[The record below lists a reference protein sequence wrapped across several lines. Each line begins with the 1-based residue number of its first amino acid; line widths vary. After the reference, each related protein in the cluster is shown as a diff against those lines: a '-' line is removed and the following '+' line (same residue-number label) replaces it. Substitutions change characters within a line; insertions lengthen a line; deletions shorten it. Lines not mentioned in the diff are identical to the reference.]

1 MDTLRE
7 LGTFALA
14 SRMKRLAERL
24 KSEASRVYRDRGID
38 FNDSW
43 FLAAW
48 MLSQQDGITAS
59 EMADRLGVS
68 RPAISQMAAGMHGKD
83 LIVYE
88 RDSEDG
94 RRRRISLT
102 EKGRETV
109 KALAP
114 LWQDVSDVT
123 TGVVESTGV
132 DFLAGLAGLE
142 DAFDENSL
150 SERIGERNRK

>member
-7 LGTFALA
+7 LGIFAFA
-14 SRMKRLAERL
+14 SRLKRLSERL
-24 KSEASRVYRDRGID
+24 KAEASTVYRDRGTD
-38 FNDSW
+38 LNDSW

-48 MLSQQDGITAS
+48 MLSHYDGITAS
-59 EMADRLGVS
+59 DMAEKLGVS
-68 RPAISQMAAGMHGKD
+68 RPAISQMAAGMYGKG
-83 LIVYE
+83 LITYE

-109 KALAP
+109 EALEP

-123 TGVVESTGV
+123 TGVIESTGV
-132 DFLAGLAGLE
+132 DVLAGLTSLE
-142 DAFDENSL
+142 DALDERGL
-150 SERIGERNRK
+150 SERIKEWRKK